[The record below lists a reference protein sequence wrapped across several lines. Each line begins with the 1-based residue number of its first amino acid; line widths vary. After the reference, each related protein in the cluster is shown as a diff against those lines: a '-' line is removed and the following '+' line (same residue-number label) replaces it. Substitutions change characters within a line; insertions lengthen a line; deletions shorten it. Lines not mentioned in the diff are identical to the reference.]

1 MNHSIFVL
9 DNFDSFTYNLVDEL
23 RGLGEDVQIYRNSVP
38 AEKIFEKMSAAKNPI
53 LVISPGPGTPS
64 EAGCLLQLL
73 ALCRGKFPILGICL
87 GHQAICQFYGGTVG
101 ASPEI
106 MHGKNSLIEHNG
118 TGPFEGMPNP
128 LPFARYHSLIATKV
142 PDSLE
147 VIAHYNKMPMAVMN
161 RADRVVGFQFHPES
175 IMSPRGSELLRKTI
189 DFISREDKRADVH
202 AILDEL
208 FCGKNISAEQTNE
221 LFSEIIRGNVE
232 PTTLSAVLTAMKIN
246 GETPDEI
253 TGAANALLSAARPFP
268 TPDYAF
274 CDIVGTGGDGLGT
287 INISTTAAFVAAA
300 CGVKVAK
307 HGNRSVSSKS
317 GASDML
323 NALGVKTMI
332 SPDIARAC
340 LDQFG
345 FCFLFAPLYH
355 SGMRFAAPVR
365 QALKTR
371 TIFNVLG
378 PLINPARPTFM
389 LLGVYSPAL
398 VHPIA
403 EALKSLG
410 CHRAMVVHGSG
421 IDEVSI
427 SGKTAT
433 AELHEDGSITEYE
446 LSPESFGLPTFPQ
459 ESILGGSP
467 EENRAITENILRGK
481 GTQAHNAIVAAN
493 AATLIYMNGNAK
505 TLRDA
510 AKIALETIASGKAW
524 DIAEKVIAFTQKES
538 A

>member
-1 MNHSIFVL
+1 MNHTIFVL

-38 AEKIFEKMSAAKNPI
+38 AEKIFEKMTAAKNPV

-64 EAGCLLQLL
+64 EAGCLLDLL
-73 ALCRGKFPILGICL
+73 ALCKGKFPILGICL
-87 GHQAICQFYGGTVG
+87 GHQAICQFYGGNVG

-106 MHGKNSLIEHNG
+106 MHGKSSLIEHDG
-118 TGPFEGMPNP
+118 TGPFEGMPSP

-142 PDSLE
+142 PVSLE
-147 VIAHYNKMPMAVMN
+147 VIARFNKMPMAVIN
-161 RADRVVGFQFHPES
+161 RADRVIGFQFHPES
-175 IMSPRGSELLRKTI
+175 IMSPHGSELLRKTI
-189 DFISREDKRADVH
+189 DYISQTGNRVDVH
-202 AILDEL
+202 KILAEL
-208 FCGKNISAEQTNE
+208 FRGEKISSEQTAD
-221 LFSEIIRGNVE
+221 LFSEIMRGNVE
-232 PTTLSAVLTAMKIN
+232 PTVLAATLTAMKIN
-246 GETPDEI
+246 GETHEEI
-253 TGAANALLSAARPFP
+253 AGAAKALIAAARPFP
-268 TPDYAF
+268 KPDYAF

-323 NALGVKTMI
+323 NAIGVKTIM
-332 SPDIARAC
+332 PPEVAREC
-340 LDQFG
+340 LDRFG

-355 SGMRFAAPVR
+355 NGMRFAAPVR

-389 LLGVYSPAL
+389 LLGVYSPEL
-398 VHPIA
+398 VRPIA
-403 EALKSLG
+403 EVLKSLG

-421 IDEVSI
+421 LDEVSI
-427 SGKTAT
+427 SGKTTT
-433 AELHEDGSITEYE
+433 AELHEDGTIEEYV
-446 LSPESFGLPTFPQ
+446 LSPESFGLQTFPQ

-467 EENRAITENILRGK
+467 EENRKITENILRGK
-481 GTQAHNAIVAAN
+481 GTPAHNAIVAAN
-493 AATLIYMNGNAK
+493 AATILYMNGNTK
-505 TLRDA
+505 TLADA
-510 AKIALETIASGKAW
+510 AKLALETMASGKAW
-524 DIAEKVIAFTQKES
+524 TVAEKVVAFTKKS
-538 A
+538 DA